1 TGLDVYLSI
10 LLMGIL
16 STTYTVMGGM
26 EAVVWTDVV
35 QGFVLIGGALLCI
48 VMAILGVD
56 GGPIHFFEVAWSNQ
70 KFSWG
75 DIDWDYTTAAMW
87 VVVVGNIFYRLSTFS
102 ADQSIVQR
110 YMSTADE
117 KQATRASWTSLFTL
131 IPWSVI

>member
-1 TGLDVYLSI
+1 SAYEYLEARFNVATRLFAALSYCIFQIAGRIAIVLYLPGIALAAVTGLDVYLSI

-56 GGPIHFFEVAWSNQ
+56 GGPIHF
-70 KFSWG
+70 
-75 DIDWDYTTAAMW
+75 
-87 VVVVGNIFYRLSTFS
+87 
-102 ADQSIVQR
+102 
-110 YMSTADE
+110 
-117 KQATRASWTSLFTL
+117 
-131 IPWSVI
+131 